1 MKDDIPPKKEQKDP
15 NNKFEQT
22 QNVTSSP
29 KLQNDF
35 FQVNNTSPERNLN
48 QKFFPSKE
56 NYFGM
61 KASPI
66 HGMGKTSS
74 SGVHSPILNYYS
86 NVSPEGKDYFC
97 SPKEATNQNSFNS
110 NKISP
115 LNFNYSPSTIFNNP
129 KNINQNKDSSNN
141 EEDSKTLQEKME
153 TLVNNNNFLVRN
165 GSFPSNGS
173 NLPESKNEEEDED
186 NEEILTLSIDSD
198 KEDYFLGSNKVK
210 NLQFDEQDKK
220 NKNNIQNKNEND
232 KEDKKINEKN
242 LKNDDNN
249 GIGQIH
255 TIYNNIQKSYYDNNK
270 INNNIN
276 SNNIMNNIN
285 MKDPNTN
292 NININTDK
300 NINNNLNNN
309 SYNFFNIN
317 NIPNLNQQQ
326 KQEESLVKNIINKQE
341 FKPYIPNKLRN
352 QYQEED
358 FPNFYYNNMNMNNM
372 NNMNYILN
380 KNYQQEINFNI
391 PYNQH
396 ENTNIANRMNN
407 NYINFNNNNFYRN
420 NNFNMFPNTYPI
432 NNNFKNNLQNIN
444 QFNNN
449 FIPQM
454 PLQINKNHFS
464 EEPENNNLS
473 NHFVYNGDKYQINN
487 LKEYKKNEPG
497 ELRPI
502 SESDIVTAIT
512 ANNKIIKRIDP
523 NTYLNESIEYLS
535 YNILPLSKD
544 QAGCRFLQEK
554 LEKEPKAAISF
565 YQALLPNILTI
576 VKDPFGNYLI
586 QKLCNYLDEASIKKI
601 IEIISPNII
610 DIGSNSHGTRVIQ
623 YLVNFLKNKELVDY
637 FLNILKPH
645 VIPLLKELNGTHII
659 NKFITEHPE
668 CAEEINKIIIENS
681 SSLATHRHGC
691 CILQRLLDG
700 PDKKLKNNL
709 IDNLVENCFVLII
722 DQFGNYVIQS
732 ILLLNNTKASGAI
745 ALKISDNIQYY
756 SKHRYSSNVI
766 EKCFDFCGKK
776 ERKILVQKVCSPEVI
791 ADLILDEHGNYVVQK
806 ALYYADQ
813 KEKEFILNNII
824 MLIPKIRCVP
834 FGEKLLNRL
843 VLTYPV
849 LNSYLYDNINL
860 PDYMQNLSLENNN
873 VYQQRNKKKK
883 GKKKKKNNNNINN
896 ENNTNENMFFN
907 NSNPFLNNNNFLNN
921 NINVNNNITINNYN
935 NINNEQMNLN
945 QNKNPNFDS
954 NPINYMNYNN
964 NLMNNEFN
972 QNPNFMQN
980 NINNINNND
989 NENKKKAK
997 KKRKNKNKK
1006 FNNNQNMNYEN
1017 NEKEEE
1023 VDINQNDN
1031 NAGN

>member
-1 MKDDIPPKKEQKDP
+1 M
-15 NNKFEQT
+15 
-22 QNVTSSP
+22 
-29 KLQNDF
+29 
-35 FQVNNTSPERNLN
+35 
-48 QKFFPSKE
+48 
-56 NYFGM
+56 
-61 KASPI
+61 
-66 HGMGKTSS
+66 
-74 SGVHSPILNYYS
+74 
-86 NVSPEGKDYFC
+86 
-97 SPKEATNQNSFNS
+97 
-110 NKISP
+110 
-115 LNFNYSPSTIFNNP
+115 
-129 KNINQNKDSSNN
+129 
-141 EEDSKTLQEKME
+141 
-153 TLVNNNNFLVRN
+153 
-165 GSFPSNGS
+165 
-173 NLPESKNEEEDED
+173 
-186 NEEILTLSIDSD
+186 
-198 KEDYFLGSNKVK
+198 
-210 NLQFDEQDKK
+210 
-220 NKNNIQNKNEND
+220 
-232 KEDKKINEKN
+232 
-242 LKNDDNN
+242 
-249 GIGQIH
+249 
-255 TIYNNIQKSYYDNNK
+255 
-270 INNNIN
+270 
-276 SNNIMNNIN
+276 
-285 MKDPNTN
+285 
-292 NININTDK
+292 
-300 NINNNLNNN
+300 
-309 SYNFFNIN
+309 
-317 NIPNLNQQQ
+317 
-326 KQEESLVKNIINKQE
+326 
-341 FKPYIPNKLRN
+341 
-352 QYQEED
+352 
-358 FPNFYYNNMNMNNM
+358 
-372 NNMNYILN
+372 
-380 KNYQQEINFNI
+380 
-391 PYNQH
+391 
-396 ENTNIANRMNN
+396 
-407 NYINFNNNNFYRN
+407 
-420 NNFNMFPNTYPI
+420 
-432 NNNFKNNLQNIN
+432 
-444 QFNNN
+444 
-449 FIPQM
+449 
-454 PLQINKNHFS
+454 
-464 EEPENNNLS
+464 
-473 NHFVYNGDKYQINN
+473 
-487 LKEYKKNEPG
+487 
-497 ELRPI
+497 
-502 SESDIVTAIT
+502 
-512 ANNKIIKRIDP
+512 
-523 NTYLNESIEYLS
+523 
-535 YNILPLSKD
+535 
-544 QAGCRFLQEK
+544 
-554 LEKEPKAAISF
+554 
-565 YQALLPNILTI
+565 
-576 VKDPFGNYLI
+576 
-586 QKLCNYLDEASIKKI
+586 
-601 IEIISPNII
+601 
-610 DIGSNSHGTRVIQ
+610 
-623 YLVNFLKNKELVDY
+623 VNFLKNKELVDY

-824 MLIPKIRCVP
+824 MLIPKIRCVS

-873 VYQQRNKKKK
+873 MYQQRNKKKK

-945 QNKNPNFDS
+945 QNKNPNFDN

-980 NINNINNND
+980 NINNND

-1006 FNNNQNMNYEN
+1006 FNNNPNMNYEN